1 MIQYRRKKDTKKQ
14 GSTYFN
20 FSKFERL
27 LDGLRANGIMVT
39 ADDFQIDSLKSYHDF
54 GYFFETFSNQ
64 EIKSQLLF
72 YKCQLDESE
81 DR

>member
-1 MIQYRRKKDTKKQ
+1 MIQYRHKKDTRKK
-14 GSTYFN
+14 GSAYFN

-27 LDGLRANGIMVT
+27 LDGLRAKGVKVT
-39 ADDFQIDSLKSYHDF
+39 ADSFQINNLKSYQDF

-72 YKCQLDESE
+72 YKYQLDESE
-81 DR
+81 GN

>member
-1 MIQYRRKKDTKKQ
+1 MIQYRRKKDTRKK

-27 LDGLRANGIMVT
+27 LDGLRANGVKVT
-39 ADDFQIDSLKSYHDF
+39 ADSFQINNLKSYQDF

-72 YKCQLDESE
+72 YKYQLDESE
-81 DR
+81 GN